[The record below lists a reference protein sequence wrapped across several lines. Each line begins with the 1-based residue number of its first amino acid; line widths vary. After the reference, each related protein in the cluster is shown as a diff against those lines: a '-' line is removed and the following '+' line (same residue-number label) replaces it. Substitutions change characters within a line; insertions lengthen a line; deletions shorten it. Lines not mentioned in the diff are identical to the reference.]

1 MTTTP
6 DHDDAPETEATA
18 EDDLVRSVLSDAQDL
33 LGEEPPAAPTSI
45 ESMLEEVERLTSSL
59 RSSSEG
65 GSPEGSEPASTESPA
80 DAASAFD
87 LTHVS
92 ESKPVPVEDAVP
104 DHGPDGPKVDL
115 FAEPPA
121 PEVTPTE
128 TINPSLASPTPS
140 IADDASTFSIETT
153 PTDAEVPSEDDS
165 ATRLERLMASRLA
178 EEYDQVADVEV
189 EPASFDA
196 EFTEEEAIPDEL
208 VLAAVGADVGVR
220 MDVVDGGEDPE
231 IGLSSTRVIPA
242 SDPAT
247 VEHVPVGDVDD
258 STVATSGSMGGRT
271 GGSTPADGGL
281 DARSLPDEPSPEDPD
296 TVSED
301 VTDPP
306 ATAEANDEP
315 EPTAETAGESEADP
329 DASEEIEVVATAST
343 TLPGLFRRVATPL
356 ALSLMLWVPI
366 AWTFALVG
374 PKPVEAEVDVLHP
387 GFEGDE
393 VGTTDEASTS
403 KTDDDESI
411 GD

>member
-1 MTTTP
+1 MSTTP

-59 RSSSEG
+59 RSSSEE
-65 GSPEGSEPASTESPA
+65 GSPEGSAPASTESPA
-80 DAASAFD
+80 DADSAFD

-92 ESKPVPVEDAVP
+92 ESKPVPLEDAVP

-153 PTDAEVPSEDDS
+153 PTDAEIPSEDDS

-196 EFTEEEAIPDEL
+196 EFTEEEATPDEL

-258 STVATSGSMGGRT
+258 STVATS
-271 GGSTPADGGL
+271 
-281 DARSLPDEPSPEDPD
+281 
-296 TVSED
+296 
-301 VTDPP
+301 
-306 ATAEANDEP
+306 
-315 EPTAETAGESEADP
+315 
-329 DASEEIEVVATAST
+329 
-343 TLPGLFRRVATPL
+343 
-356 ALSLMLWVPI
+356 
-366 AWTFALVG
+366 
-374 PKPVEAEVDVLHP
+374 
-387 GFEGDE
+387 
-393 VGTTDEASTS
+393 
-403 KTDDDESI
+403 
-411 GD
+411 

>member
-1 MTTTP
+1 MSTMP

-59 RSSSEG
+59 RSSSEE
-65 GSPEGSEPASTESPA
+65 GSPEGSAPASTESPA
-80 DAASAFD
+80 DADSAFD

-196 EFTEEEAIPDEL
+196 EFTEEEATPDEL

-281 DARSLPDEPSPEDPD
+281 DARALPDESSPEEPE

-301 VTDPP
+301 ATDPP
-306 ATAEANDEP
+306 ATAEATDEP
-315 EPTAETAGESEADP
+315 EPTLEPAAESEAEL

-387 GFEGDE
+387 GF
-393 VGTTDEASTS
+393 VG
-403 KTDDDESI
+403 
-411 GD
+411 

>member
-1 MTTTP
+1 MSTTP

-59 RSSSEG
+59 RSSSEE
-65 GSPEGSEPASTESPA
+65 GSPEGSAPASTESPA
-80 DAASAFD
+80 DADSAFD

-153 PTDAEVPSEDDS
+153 PTDAEIPSEDDS

-196 EFTEEEAIPDEL
+196 EFTEEEATPDEL

-271 GGSTPADGGL
+271 GGSTPADGGP
-281 DARSLPDEPSPEDPD
+281 DARALPDESSPEEPE
-296 TVSED
+296 TVLED
-301 VTDPP
+301 ATDPP
-306 ATAEANDEP
+306 ATAEATDEP
-315 EPTAETAGESEADP
+315 EPTLEPAAESEAEL
-329 DASEEIEVVATAST
+329 DASEEIEVVETAST

>member
-1 MTTTP
+1 MSTTP

-59 RSSSEG
+59 RSSSGE
-65 GSPEGSEPASTESPA
+65 GSPEGSAPASTESPA
-80 DAASAFD
+80 DADSAFD

-115 FAEPPA
+115 FAEPSA

-128 TINPSLASPTPS
+128 TINPSLASPMPS

-196 EFTEEEAIPDEL
+196 EFTEEEATPDEL

-220 MDVVDGGEDPE
+220 MEVVDGGEDPE

-247 VEHVPVGDVDD
+247 VEHVPIGDVDD
-258 STVATSGSMGGRT
+258 STSGSMGGRT
-271 GGSTPADGGL
+271 GGSTPADGGPN
-281 DARSLPDEPSPEDPD
+281 ARALPDEPSPEEPD

-306 ATAEANDEP
+306 ATAEATDETEPTP
-315 EPTAETAGESEADP
+315 EPAAESEADP

-403 KTDDDESI
+403 KTDDDEST

>member
-59 RSSSEG
+59 RSSSEE
-65 GSPEGSEPASTESPA
+65 GSPEGSAPASTESPA

-92 ESKPVPVEDAVP
+92 ESKPVPVEDAIP

-220 MDVVDGGEDPE
+220 MEVVDGGEDPE

-247 VEHVPVGDVDD
+247 VDHVPVGDVDD

-281 DARSLPDEPSPEDPD
+281 DARALPDEPSPEDPD

-315 EPTAETAGESEADP
+315 APTAETAGESEADP
-329 DASEEIEVVATAST
+329 DASEEIEVVATASI

-393 VGTTDEASTS
+393 VGTTDEASTP

>member
-1 MTTTP
+1 MSTTP

-59 RSSSEG
+59 RSSSEE
-65 GSPEGSEPASTESPA
+65 GSPEGSAPASTESPA
-80 DAASAFD
+80 DADSAFD

-196 EFTEEEAIPDEL
+196 EFTEEEATPDEL

-220 MDVVDGGEDPE
+220 MEVVDGGEDPE

-271 GGSTPADGGL
+271 GGLTPADGGP
-281 DARSLPDEPSPEDPD
+281 DARALPDESSPEEPE
-296 TVSED
+296 TVLED
-301 VTDPP
+301 ATDPP
-306 ATAEANDEP
+306 ATAEATDET
-315 EPTAETAGESEADP
+315 EPTLEPAGESEAER